1 MFVRVIRAHYVG
13 GQIQPIGA
21 VYEIG
26 DALARELFT
35 AGRVEM
41 VTAPVPV
48 PPADPVPPPPKRRRA
63 SVEPLPDPLPLPI
76 DNEEIDP

>member
-1 MFVRVIRAHYVG
+1 MFVRAIRAHYVG

-63 SVEPLPDPLPLPI
+63 SEPVPDPLPLKI
-76 DNEEIDP
+76 EDEVIDP